1 MVVAMTEKD
10 RDEKAPPK
18 VKRLYE
24 KPAIVTEEV
33 FERQALACQG
43 KTASCERPPFSRQG
57 S

>member
-1 MVVAMTEKD
+1 MRSEMKD
-10 RDEKAPPK
+10 DEKKEPQKKERRA
-18 VKRLYE
+18 YE
-24 KPAIVTEEV
+24 PPAIITEEV